1 VINRPEGPLGNR
13 RPFLDLAVFVEDA
26 PWLWMA
32 CWLEQ
37 GELLQMGFGEM
48 GMMAFEVQPVE
59 MESVE
64 SQMQGLVNVIG
75 PLESLWLTDPDI
87 RQEIDAADWQQF
99 MDALYGNLIELY
111 MGTIQIE

>member
-1 VINRPEGPLGNR
+1 
-13 RPFLDLAVFVEDA
+13 
-26 PWLWMA
+26 MA

-48 GMMAFEVQPVE
+48 GMMAFESQPVE
-59 MESVE
+59 VESVE
-64 SQMQGLVNVIG
+64 SQTQALVNVIG
-75 PLESLWLTDPDI
+75 PLESLWLADPDI
-87 RQEIDAADWQQF
+87 QQEIDAADWQQF